1 MKILVA
7 CEESQR
13 VTIEFRKLGHEAYSC
28 DLLDCSGNHPEWHIK
43 KDVTLLL
50 NGNCIFYT
58 VDGAEHEISGKWD
71 MIIAFPPCT
80 YLTVTGNRWFNY
92 EKYGDKAIQRM
103 LDRNDAI
110 KFFMTIANA
119 DCDKIAIENPVGIM
133 STKWRKP
140 DQIIQPFEFGDP
152 YEKKTCLWLKGLQKL
167 IATKI
172 VKIPDRV
179 KFKSGKTMP
188 KWYAEAANLPKDQR
202 ALVRSKTFPGIAK
215 AMAIQWGSSGI
226 ENINHCPNQNT
237 CCVVSPYV
245 HCDYK
250 YKSDACIK
258 AHKNFLHYCEQ
269 VHKHLKAINN
279 TEWHHVRLAT
289 LANIDN
295 DMLDEKRRN
304 YMFLYHLIKDFRKY
318 AFEIKREDV
327 YFDLVSNVLRNI
339 HQLYFNNVIS
349 YKAYEYAVRHVQVV
363 NVEKGYYSSER
374 EKTFGFKESRRYNAT
389 LR

>member
-1 MKILVA
+1 M
-7 CEESQR
+7 
-13 VTIEFRKLGHEAYSC
+13 Y
-28 DLLDCSGNHPEWHIK
+28 
-43 KDVTLLL
+43 
-50 NGNCIFYT
+50 FYT

-167 IATKI
+167 IATEI

-188 KWYAEAANLPKDQR
+188 KWYVEAANLPKDQR

-215 AMAIQWGSSGI
+215 AMATQWGIGNDVFDGCKKSQYFDTDSVQPNKTIIAKI
-226 ENINHCPNQNT
+226 ENINYCPNQNT
-237 CCVVSPYV
+237 CCAVSPYV
-245 HCDYK
+245 QCDYK
-250 YKSDACIK
+250 YKSEACIK
-258 AHKNFLHYCEQ
+258 AHKTFIHYCEQ
-269 VHKHLKAINN
+269 VHKHIKATHNPK
-279 TEWHHVRLAT
+279 WHNVSLAK
-289 LANIDN
+289 LANIDF
-295 DMLDEKRRN
+295 DMLDEKRQ
-304 YMFLYHLIKDFRKY
+304 LYLSLYI
-318 AFEIKREDV
+318 EIKELLK
-327 YFDLVSNVLRNI
+327 DLHNCKSGRSYEKRLAKMYSRNADLAKENKVTSDYIRYVIRKVSMC
-339 HQLYFNNVIS
+339 
-349 YKAYEYAVRHVQVV
+349 
-363 NVEKGYYSSER
+363 NVECGLWTSANEISTGYH
-374 EKTFGFKESRRYNAT
+374 KSRRYNQLT
-389 LR
+389 IRY